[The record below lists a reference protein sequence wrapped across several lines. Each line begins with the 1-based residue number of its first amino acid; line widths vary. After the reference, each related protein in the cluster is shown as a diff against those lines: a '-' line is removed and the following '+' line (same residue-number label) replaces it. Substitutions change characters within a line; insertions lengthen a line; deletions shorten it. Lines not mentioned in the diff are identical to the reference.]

1 MMKDKIILG
10 YALEEHGNPLTCN
23 ITDEDFDRLTH
34 INVAFG
40 RVMENQ
46 EIDTQVVGDA
56 EKLIEKLHVGR
67 KGRDVKI
74 VLSLIGEFSKA
85 AESEENR
92 VRLAEAC
99 VRVIRRLNLDGIDF
113 DWEFPCVPSNGL
125 QASPDDK
132 QNFTALCKTVREV
145 LDREQPEGV
154 HWLFTIAAAGDQFY
168 TDFTEM
174 DKVEQYLDYVCLM
187 TYDLKCGFHAITG
200 HHSNLYL
207 STGDIIRSSCDTA
220 IKVFVKAGVPVEKLL
235 MGAAFYTRVWENI
248 PNRCNGYLQL
258 AKSGGGYGPDYTDLV
273 EKYIDKNG
281 FTRYWDD
288 EAKAPYL
295 FDGSTFMSY
304 DDEQSIA
311 AKCDYINEH
320 NVGGIFYWQHSYDRT
335 GTLLKVMA
343 EKLNP

>member
-1 MMKDKIILG
+1 MKNKIILG

-40 RVMENQ
+40 RVMEDQ

-56 EKLIEKLHVGR
+56 EKLIEKLHAGR

-74 VLSLIGEFSKA
+74 VLSLVGEFSKA

-92 VRLAEAC
+92 KRLADAC
-99 VRVIRRLNLDGIDF
+99 VRVIKRLNLDGIDF

-132 QNFTALCKTVREV
+132 VNFTALCKTVREV
-145 LDREQPEGV
+145 LDENQPEGV
-154 HWLFTIAAAGDQFY
+154 HWLFTIAAGGDKFY

-174 DKVEQYLDYVCLM
+174 DKVQQYLDYVCLM

-200 HHSNLYL
+200 HHTNLYL

-220 IKVFVKAGVPVEKLL
+220 IKDFVKAGVPVEKLL
-235 MGAAFYTRVWENI
+235 VGAAFYSRKWDDI
-248 PNRCNGYLQL
+248 PDRCHGYLQL

-273 EKYIDKNG
+273 NNYIDKNG
-281 FTRYWDD
+281 FVRYWDD

-295 FDGSTFMSY
+295 FNGSTFLSY

-311 AKCDYINEH
+311 AKCDYINEN
-320 NVGGIFYWQHSYDRT
+320 NVAGIFYWQHSYDLT
-335 GTLLKVMA
+335 GTLLKVMD
-343 EKLNP
+343 EKLNK

>member
-1 MMKDKIILG
+1 MKDKIVLG

-56 EKLIEKLHVGR
+56 EKLIEKLHAGR

-85 AESEENR
+85 AESAENR
-92 VRLAEAC
+92 LRLADAC

-125 QASPDDK
+125 QACPEDK
-132 QNFTALCKTVREV
+132 VNFTALCKTVREV
-145 LDREQPEGV
+145 LDREQPEGT
-154 HWLFTIAAAGDQFY
+154 HWLFTIAAAGDKFY

-174 DKVEQYLDYVCLM
+174 DKVEPYLDYVCLM
-187 TYDLKCGFHAITG
+187 TYDLKCGFHALTG

-220 IKVFVKAGVPVEKLL
+220 IKAFVEAGVPVEKLL

-258 AKSGGGYGPDYTDLV
+258 AKTGGGYGPDYTDLV

-304 DDEQSIA
+304 DDEESIA

-335 GTLLKVMA
+335 GRLLKVMA
-343 EKLNP
+343 DKLNP

>member
-1 MMKDKIILG
+1 MKEKIILG

-23 ITDEDFDRLTH
+23 ITDADFDRLTH

-40 RVMENQ
+40 RVMEDQ

-56 EKLIEKLHVGR
+56 EKLIEKLHAGR

-85 AESEENR
+85 AETEENR
-92 VRLAEAC
+92 IRLAEAC
-99 VRVIRRLNLDGIDF
+99 VRVIKRLNLDGIDF

-125 QASPDDK
+125 QASPNDK
-132 QNFTALCKTVREV
+132 ENFTALCKTVREV
-145 LDREQPEGV
+145 LDANQPEGV
-154 HWLFTIAAAGDQFY
+154 HWLFTIAAAGDKFY
-168 TDFTEM
+168 IDFTEM

-200 HHSNLYL
+200 HHTNLYL

-220 IKVFVKAGVPVEKLL
+220 IKDFVKAGVPAEKLL
-235 MGAAFYTRVWENI
+235 IGAAFYTRMWENI

-258 AKSGGGYGPDYTDLV
+258 AKTGGGYGPDYTTLV
-273 EKYIDKNG
+273 SDYIDKNG
-281 FTRYWDD
+281 YTRYWDD

-295 FDGSTFMSY
+295 FNGSTFMSY
-304 DDEQSIA
+304 DDEQSITE
-311 AKCDYINEH
+311 KCKYIKDN
-320 NVGGIFYWQHSYDRT
+320 NVGGIFYWQHSYDLT
-335 GTLLKVMA
+335 GNLLRVMD
-343 EKLNP
+343 ENLNQ